1 MKQHINFKS
10 LLTLAIISLL
20 GISFIACNDKD
31 EIEDEQLIA
40 VKSLNVPTNDEQIVL
55 QSVTDLL
62 FEWSK
67 SETKDV
73 NIRFYSIKKMA
84 IFQLLYI
91 RLHRIMQGLIPIS
104 E

>member
-40 VKSLNVPTNDEQIVL
+40 VKSLNVPVNDEYIVL

-73 NIRFYSIKKMA
+73 NYTILFDMA

-91 RLHRIMQGLIPIS
+91 KLHRIMQGLIPIS

>member
-40 VKSLNVPTNDEQIVL
+40 VKSLNTLYYNLLQIYYSNGQKAKL
-55 QSVTDLL
+55 KMLI
-62 FEWSK
+62 
-67 SETKDV
+67 
-73 NIRFYSIKKMA
+73 IRFYSIKKMA

-91 RLHRIMQGLIPIS
+91 RLRRIMQGLIPIS

>member
-40 VKSLNVPTNDEQIVL
+40 VKSLKSRPMMNTLYYNLLQI
-55 QSVTDLL
+55 
-62 FEWSK
+62 
-67 SETKDV
+67 
-73 NIRFYSIKKMA
+73 
-84 IFQLLYI
+84 YI
-91 RLHRIMQGLIPIS
+91 RMVKKRN
-104 E
+104 